1 MRSATPLGIICG
13 LVFSLIQAQALSQ
26 PIGADD
32 PAVLSALREPGAIV
46 LIRHAQTVSGIGDP
60 AHFRLDDCST
70 QRNLSQEGLT
80 QSARFGRWLVSRGL
94 RPNRVRSSQWC
105 RCLDTATA
113 AFSGAIEVEPWSAL
127 NSFFQGHGN
136 RDAQLAAAKAEVARN
151 RGGLEV
157 WVTHQVVISSL
168 TGSSVAMGEFLVVKA
183 DTSGQLQVLGRGL
196 VD

>member
-1 MRSATPLGIICG
+1 MRLATSLGVICG
-13 LVFSLIQAQALSQ
+13 LVLSLIQVQALSK

-70 QRNLSQEGLT
+70 QRNLSREGLA
-80 QSARFGRWLVSRGL
+80 QSARFGSWLITHGL
-94 RPNRVRSSQWC
+94 RPERVRSSQWC

-113 AFSGAIEVEPWSAL
+113 AFDGAIQVEPWSAL

-136 RDAQLAAAKAEVARN
+136 RDAQLAAARAEVART
-151 RGGLEV
+151 RAGLEV

-168 TGSSVAMGEFLVVKA
+168 TGTSVAMGEFLVVKA
-183 DTSGQLQVLGRGL
+183 KPGGQLQVLGRGL
-196 VD
+196 VN